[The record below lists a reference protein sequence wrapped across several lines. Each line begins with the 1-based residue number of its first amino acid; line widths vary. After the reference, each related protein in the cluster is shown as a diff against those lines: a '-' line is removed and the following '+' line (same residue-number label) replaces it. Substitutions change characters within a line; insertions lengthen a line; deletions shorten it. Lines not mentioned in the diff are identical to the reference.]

1 MKPSVIGS
9 RCGVD
14 EAGRG
19 PLAGEVFAAAVI
31 LDPCRPIAGLADS
44 KMLSAKRRE
53 YLGNEIRQHALAFCI
68 SRASVAEID
77 ALNILQATLLA
88 MKRAVEG
95 LSRVPDEVLVD
106 GLHVP
111 RISIASRAIVEGDR
125 HIAEIS
131 AASILAKTARD
142 HEMCIWDARYPLYGF
157 AQHKG
162 YGTRAHLEAL
172 NREGPCEI
180 HRLSFAPV
188 RAARC
193 QLRLFAG

>member
-1 MKPSVIGS
+1 MTALTTGG

-19 PLAGEVFAAAVI
+19 PLAGAVFAAAVI
-31 LDPCRPIAGLADS
+31 LDPRRRIAGLADS

-53 YLGNEIRQHALAFCI
+53 YLAREIRQHALAWFI
-68 SRASVAEID
+68 SSASVEEID
-77 ALNILQATLLA
+77 TLNILQATLLA

-95 LSRVPDEVLVD
+95 LSHLPEEVLVD

-111 RISIASRAIVEGDR
+111 RIDIASRAIVEGDR
-125 HIAEIS
+125 IIAEIS

-142 HEMCIWDARYPLYGF
+142 DDMRAWDAHYPQYGF
-157 AQHKG
+157 ARHKG

-172 NREGPCEI
+172 MREGPCEI
-180 HRLSFAPV
+180 HRQSFAPV
-188 RAARC
+188 REARR
-193 QLRLFAG
+193 QRPLFAG

>member
-1 MKPSVIGS
+1 M

-19 PLAGEVFAAAVI
+19 PLAGAVFAAAVI
-31 LDPCRPIAGLADS
+31 LDPRHPIAGLADS

-53 YLGNEIRQHALAFCI
+53 FLAAEIKHHALDYFIAT
-68 SRASVAEID
+68 ASVAEID

-95 LSRVPDEVLVD
+95 LSRRPDEVLVD
-106 GLHVP
+106 GLYVP
-111 RISIASRAIVEGDR
+111 QIEIASRAIVEGDR
-125 HIAEIS
+125 LIAEIS

-142 HEMCIWDARYPLYGF
+142 DNMREWHERFPQYGF

-162 YGTRAHLEAL
+162 YGTRAHLDAL

-180 HRLSFAPV
+180 HRVSFAPV
-188 RAARC
+188 RAAKR